1 LERPAVNFGQ
11 SGYLTQDNVGAGGTQ
26 TLDELVILEEVGVGV
41 GVADIVG
48 GAVVVSGEL
57 SPQSTL

>member
-1 LERPAVNFGQ
+1 
-11 SGYLTQDNVGAGGTQ
+11 VGAGGTQ
-26 TLDELVILEEVGVGV
+26 TLNELVILGEVGV

-57 SPQSTL
+57 LSPQSTL

>member
-1 LERPAVNFGQ
+1 LERPAVNFWQ
-11 SGYLTQDNVGAGGTQ
+11 SGYLTQDTVGAGGTQ
-26 TLDELVILEEVGVGV
+26 TLDELVILGEVGV

-57 SPQSTL
+57 LSPQSTL